1 MLLKLDRR
9 KKAGEDIQKAF
20 NLLRGFASAFKVK
33 IGEFEMGLS
42 NGIATGDLTIDLT
55 DLFVSIA
62 SAAERRSTVAVI
74 MMDELQYLD
83 QKELSALILALHR
96 ISQNKLPLLFF
107 GAGLPQLAK
116 LAGEAKSY
124 AERLFDYPEIDKLDP
139 PSATQA
145 LVIPARDEGVLYE
158 KDAIKLIL
166 EETSGYPFF
175 LQVWGSH
182 AWEVAASSPITSVH
196 VNKATIRALK
206 ALDSGFFR
214 IRYDRLTPQQQ
225 DYARAMAEV
234 GHLPAK
240 STQVAVELGFTVKRA
255 APIRNGLIKK
265 GMAYGPGRGLI
276 DFTVP
281 KFDEFLK
288 RRIYK

>member
-1 MLLKLDRR
+1 M
-9 KKAGEDIQKAF
+9 
-20 NLLRGFASAFKVK
+20 
-33 IGEFEMGLS
+33 
-42 NGIATGDLTIDLT
+42 
-55 DLFVSIA
+55 
-62 SAAERRSTVAVI
+62 
-74 MMDELQYLD
+74 
-83 QKELSALILALHR
+83 ALHR

-124 AERLFDYPEIDKLDP
+124 AERLFDYPEIDKLNHK
-139 PSATQA
+139 SATQA
-145 LVIPARDEGVLYE
+145 IVIPARDEGVLYE

-166 EETSGYPFF
+166 EETNGYPFF

-182 AWEVAASSPITSVH
+182 VWEVAPSSPITVEH
-196 VNKATIRALK
+196 AKTATNRALK

-214 IRYDRLTPQQQ
+214 VRYDRLTPQQQ

-240 STQVAVELGFTVKRA
+240 STQIAEELGFTVKRA
-255 APIRNGLIKK
+255 APIRDGLIKK
-265 GMAYGPGRGLI
+265 GMAYSPGRGLI
-276 DFTVP
+276 NFSVP

-288 RRIYK
+288 RIICK